1 MRWLKKLH
9 IAELW
14 SILGA
19 DWTADNA
26 YGPLRRHNPAARADM
41 RWMTAGSTYAI

>member
-1 MRWLKKLH
+1 MLH
-9 IAELW
+9 IAELR

-26 YGPLRRHNPAARADM
+26 YGPLRRHNPAARAD
-41 RWMTAGSTYAI
+41 TSG